1 MDWDKLKIFHAVAEA
16 GSFTSATVILNI
28 SQSAISRQIQSLEE
42 DLKVKL
48 FERHARGLTLTQ
60 NGEYVYKTAHEVI
73 SKIKE
78 IETSLG
84 DQKNK
89 PTGKLTIT
97 TVRSFGTHWLTPRIQ
112 EFMNLNP
119 EIEVELIFDD
129 KELDLS
135 TRQADIGIFMRRPK
149 QLNYI
154 QRKLVDI
161 NYHIYGSTKYLGT
174 YGIPKTINDLTKHR
188 FISFGKGAPSP
199 VFNPDWALRLG
210 SKDNNKIKPV
220 MKVNSVMGLLLAVES
235 GVGLAALPDYLVSQ
249 SNNVVK
255 VLPKSEGPITE
266 AHFVY
271 PQSLKNIARV
281 QAFKNFS
288 CSCGSRKF
296 YKRNCYFKYKPISN
310 KQTNSIF
317 RRRIESKII

>member
-16 GSFTSATVILNI
+16 GSVTSATVNLNL
-28 SQSAISRQIQSLEE
+28 SQSAISRQIQSLED

-48 FERHARGLTLTQ
+48 FERHARGLTLTE
-60 NGEYVYKTAHEVI
+60 NGEYVFKTAHEVI
-73 SKIKE
+73 SKLKDVE
-78 IETSLG
+78 SSLI

-112 EFMNLNP
+112 EFMQLNP
-119 EIEVELIFDD
+119 NIEIELIFDD

-149 QLNYI
+149 RLNYI
-154 QRKLVDI
+154 QKKLVDI
-161 NYHIYGSTKYLGT
+161 NYYIYGSTKYLEKN
-174 YGIPKTINDLTKHR
+174 GIPKNINDLNKHR

-199 VFNPDWALRLG
+199 VFNPDWALKLG
-210 SKDNNKIKPV
+210 VKDNKKRKSI

-235 GVGLAALPDYLVSQ
+235 GVGLAALPEYLVSN
-249 SNNVVK
+249 SNNVIK
-255 VLPKSEGPITE
+255 VLPDYMGPITE

-271 PQSLKNIARV
+271 PESLKNVARV
-281 QAFKNFS
+281 KAFRNFL
-288 CSCGSRKF
+288 
-296 YKRNCYFKYKPISN
+296 Y
-310 KQTNSIF
+310 
-317 RRRIESKII
+317 SKIGDWK

>member
-16 GSFTSATVILNI
+16 GSFTSATVILNL
-28 SQSAISRQIQSLEE
+28 SQSAISRQIQSLED

-48 FERHARGLTLTQ
+48 FERHARGLTLTE

-73 SKIKE
+73 GKLKE
-78 IETSLG
+78 VETSLG

-89 PTGKLTIT
+89 PTGKITIT

-112 EFMNLNP
+112 EFMQLHP
-119 EIEVELIFDD
+119 EMEVELIFDD

-154 QRKLVDI
+154 QKKLMDI
-161 NYHIYGSTKYLGT
+161 NYHIYGSNTYLEKYGM
-174 YGIPKTINDLTKHR
+174 PKSIGDLNKHK
-188 FISFGKGAPSP
+188 FISFGKGTPSP
-199 VFNPDWALRLG
+199 VYNPDWALKIG
-210 SKDNNKIKPV
+210 MKDSKKRKSI

-235 GVGLAALPDYLVSQ
+235 GVGLAALPDYLVFQ
-249 SNNVVK
+249 SKNLIK
-255 VLPKSEGPITE
+255 VLPKVEGPITE

-271 PQSLKNIARV
+271 PQSLKNVARV
-281 QAFKNFS
+281 QAFRNFL
-288 CSCGSRKF
+288 
-296 YKRNCYFKYKPISN
+296 Y
-310 KQTNSIF
+310 
-317 RRRIESKII
+317 SKISEWKF

>member
-16 GSFTSATVILNI
+16 GSFTSATVNLNL

-48 FERHARGLTLTQ
+48 FERHARGLTLTE
-60 NGEYVYKTAHEVI
+60 NGEYVFKTAHEVI
-73 SKIKE
+73 SKLKE
-78 IETSLG
+78 VETSLS
-84 DQKNK
+84 DQKNH
-89 PTGKLTIT
+89 PTGKITIT

-112 EFMNLNP
+112 EFMQLHP

-154 QRKLVDI
+154 QKKLIDI
-161 NYHIYGSTKYLGT
+161 NYHIYGSTKYLERNGM
-174 YGIPKTINDLTKHR
+174 PKSIADLNKHR
-188 FISFGKGAPSP
+188 FISFGKGTPSP
-199 VFNPDWALRLG
+199 VYNPDWALKIG
-210 SKDNNKIKPV
+210 MKDNKKRKSI

-235 GVGLAALPDYLVSQ
+235 GVGLAALPDYLSYQ
-249 SNNVVK
+249 SKNIIK
-255 VLPKSEGPITE
+255 VLPKVEGPITE

-271 PQSLKNIARV
+271 PQSMKNVARV
-281 QAFKNFS
+281 QAFRNFL
-288 CSCGSRKF
+288 
-296 YKRNCYFKYKPISN
+296 Y
-310 KQTNSIF
+310 
-317 RRRIESKII
+317 SKISEWEF

>member
-1 MDWDKLKIFHAVAEA
+1 MDWDKLKIFYAVAEA
-16 GSFTSATVILNI
+16 GSFTRATINLNL

-42 DLKVKL
+42 DLKVQL
-48 FERHARGLTLTQ
+48 FERHARGLTLTE
-60 NGEYVYKTAHEVI
+60 NGEYVFKTAHEVI
-73 SKIKE
+73 SKLKDV
-78 IETSLG
+78 ETSLS

-112 EFMNLNP
+112 EFMQLNP
-119 EIEVELIFDD
+119 NIEVELIFDD

-161 NYHIYGSTKYLGT
+161 NYYIYGSAKYLDK
-174 YGIPKTINDLTKHR
+174 YGIPKTINDLNKHR

-199 VFNPDWALRLG
+199 VFNPDWALKLG
-210 SKDNNKIKPV
+210 VKDNKKRKSI

-235 GVGLAALPDYLVSQ
+235 GVGLAALPEYLVS
-249 SNNVVK
+249 SSTNVIK
-255 VLPKSEGPITE
+255 VLPNSAGPITE

-281 QAFKNFS
+281 QAFRNFL
-288 CSCGSRKF
+288 
-296 YKRNCYFKYKPISN
+296 Y
-310 KQTNSIF
+310 
-317 RRRIESKII
+317 SKIGDWK

>member
-16 GSFTSATVILNI
+16 GSFTSATVTLNI

-48 FERHARGLTLTQ
+48 FERHARGLTLTES
-60 NGEYVYKTAHEVI
+60 GEYVYKTAHEVI
-73 SKIKE
+73 SKLKE
-78 IETSLG
+78 VEISLG

-112 EFMNLNP
+112 EFMTLNP
-119 EIEVELIFDD
+119 EVEVELIFDD

-161 NYHIYGSTKYLGT
+161 NYHIYGSTKYLGKF
-174 YGIPKTINDLTKHR
+174 GIPKSLNDLNKHR

-199 VFNPDWALRLG
+199 VFNPDWALKLG

-271 PQSLKNIARV
+271 PQSLKNVARV
-281 QAFKNFS
+281 KAFRNFLFS
-288 CSCGSRKF
+288 KLSETKF
-296 YKRNCYFKYKPISN
+296 
-310 KQTNSIF
+310 
-317 RRRIESKII
+317 

>member
-1 MDWDKLKIFHAVAEA
+1 MDWDKLKIFYAVAEA
-16 GSFTSATVILNI
+16 GSFTRATINLNL

-42 DLKVKL
+42 DLKVQL
-48 FERHARGLTLTQ
+48 FERHARGLTLTE
-60 NGEYVYKTAHEVI
+60 NGEYVFKTAHEVI
-73 SKIKE
+73 SKLKE
-78 IETSLG
+78 VETSLA

-112 EFMNLNP
+112 EFMQLNP
-119 EIEVELIFDD
+119 NIEVELIFDD
-129 KELDLS
+129 EELDLS

-161 NYHIYGSTKYLGT
+161 NYYIYGSTKYLDK
-174 YGIPKTINDLTKHR
+174 YGIPKTINDLNKHR

-199 VFNPDWALRLG
+199 VFNPDWALKLG
-210 SKDNNKIKPV
+210 VKDNKKRKSI

-235 GVGLAALPDYLVSQ
+235 GVGLAALPEYLVS
-249 SNNVVK
+249 SSTNVVK
-255 VLPKSEGPITE
+255 VLPNSAGPITE

-271 PQSLKNIARV
+271 PESLKNVARV
-281 QAFKNFS
+281 QAFRNFL
-288 CSCGSRKF
+288 
-296 YKRNCYFKYKPISN
+296 Y
-310 KQTNSIF
+310 
-317 RRRIESKII
+317 SKIGDWK

>member
-16 GSFTSATVILNI
+16 GSFTSATVILNL
-28 SQSAISRQIQSLEE
+28 SQSAISRQIQSLED

-48 FERHARGLTLTQ
+48 FERHARGLTLTE

-73 SKIKE
+73 SKLKE
-78 IETSLG
+78 VETSLG

-89 PTGKLTIT
+89 PTGKITIT

-112 EFMNLNP
+112 EFMQLHP
-119 EIEVELIFDD
+119 EMEVELIFDD

-154 QRKLVDI
+154 QRKLMDI
-161 NYHIYGSTKYLGT
+161 NYHIYGSNAYLEKYGM
-174 YGIPKTINDLTKHR
+174 PKSIADLNKHK
-188 FISFGKGAPSP
+188 FISFGKGTPSP
-199 VFNPDWALRLG
+199 VYNPDWALKIG
-210 SKDNNKIKPV
+210 MKDSKKRKSI

-235 GVGLAALPDYLVSQ
+235 GVGLAALPDYLVFQ
-249 SNNVVK
+249 SKNLIK
-255 VLPKSEGPITE
+255 VLPKVEGPITE

-271 PQSLKNIARV
+271 PQSLKNVARV
-281 QAFKNFS
+281 QAFRNFL
-288 CSCGSRKF
+288 
-296 YKRNCYFKYKPISN
+296 Y
-310 KQTNSIF
+310 
-317 RRRIESKII
+317 SKISEWKF

>member
-16 GSFTSATVILNI
+16 GSFTSATVTLNL
-28 SQSAISRQIQSLEE
+28 SQSAISRQIQSLED

-48 FERHARGLTLTQ
+48 FERHARGLTLTE

-73 SKIKE
+73 SKLKE
-78 IETSLG
+78 VETSLG

-89 PTGKLTIT
+89 PSGKITIT

-112 EFMNLNP
+112 EFMQLHP
-119 EIEVELIFDD
+119 EMEVELIFDD

-154 QRKLVDI
+154 QKKLIDI
-161 NYHIYGSTKYLGT
+161 NYHIYGSNAYLEKFGM
-174 YGIPKTINDLTKHR
+174 PKTVNDLNKHK
-188 FISFGKGAPSP
+188 FISFGRGTPSP
-199 VFNPDWALRLG
+199 VYNPDWAIKIG
-210 SKDNNKIKPV
+210 MKDSKKRKSI

-235 GVGLAALPDYLVSQ
+235 GVGLAALPDYLVVQ
-249 SNNVVK
+249 SKNLIK
-255 VLPKSEGPITE
+255 VLPKIEGPITE

-271 PQSLKNIARV
+271 PQSLKNVARV
-281 QAFKNFS
+281 QAFRNFL
-288 CSCGSRKF
+288 
-296 YKRNCYFKYKPISN
+296 Y
-310 KQTNSIF
+310 
-317 RRRIESKII
+317 SKISEWRF

>member
-16 GSFTSATVILNI
+16 GSFTSATIILNL

-48 FERHARGLTLTQ
+48 FERHARGLTLTE

-73 SKIKE
+73 SKLKE
-78 IETSLG
+78 VETTLS
-84 DQKNK
+84 DKKDK
-89 PTGKLTIT
+89 PSGKLVVT
-97 TVRSFGTHWLTPRIQ
+97 TVMSFGTTWLTPRIQ

-119 EIEVELIFDD
+119 EIEVELVFDN

-154 QRKLVDI
+154 QKKLIDI
-161 NYHIYGSTKYLGT
+161 NYHIYGSPKYLEK
-174 YGIPKTINDLTKHR
+174 YGYPKNINDLNKHK

-199 VFNPDWALRLG
+199 VYNPDWPLKLG
-210 SKDNNKIKPV
+210 MKDNKKRKTC
-220 MKVNSVMGLLLAVES
+220 MRVNSIYGLLLAVQS
-235 GVGLAALPDYLVSQ
+235 GVGLAALPDYITVKQ
-249 SNNVVK
+249 PNIVK
-255 VLPKSEGPITE
+255 VLPNIEGPITE

-271 PQSLKNIARV
+271 PASLKNVARV
-281 QAFKNFS
+281 TSFRNFL
-288 CSCGSRKF
+288 
-296 YKRNCYFKYKPISN
+296 Y
-310 KQTNSIF
+310 
-317 RRRIESKII
+317 SKIQEWEF

>member
-16 GSFTSATVILNI
+16 GSFTSATVILNL
-28 SQSAISRQIQSLEE
+28 SQSAISRQIQSLED

-48 FERHARGLTLTQ
+48 FERHARGLALTE

-73 SKIKE
+73 SKLKE
-78 IETSLG
+78 VEITLG
-84 DQKNK
+84 DKKNK
-89 PTGKLTIT
+89 PTGKLTVT
-97 TVRSFGTHWLTPRIQ
+97 TVVSFGTTWLTPRIQ
-112 EFMNLNP
+112 EFMQLNP

-154 QRKLVDI
+154 QKKLIDI
-161 NYHIYGSTKYLGT
+161 NYHIYGSTKYLDK
-174 YGIPKTINDLTKHR
+174 YGYPKSINDLNKHK

-199 VFNPDWALRLG
+199 VFNPDWALKLG
-210 SKDNNKIKPV
+210 VKDNKKRNAV

-235 GVGLAALPDYLVSQ
+235 GVGLAALPDYLVFQ
-249 SNNVVK
+249 SRNLIK
-255 VLPKSEGPITE
+255 ILPKIEGPITE

-271 PQSLKNIARV
+271 PESLRNVARV
-281 QAFKNFS
+281 QAFRNFL
-288 CSCGSRKF
+288 
-296 YKRNCYFKYKPISN
+296 Y
-310 KQTNSIF
+310 
-317 RRRIESKII
+317 SKISEWKF

>member
-16 GSFTSATVILNI
+16 GSFTNATTVLNI
-28 SQSAISRQIQSLEE
+28 SQSAISRQIQSLEQ
-42 DLKVKL
+42 DLKVQL
-48 FERHARGLTLTQ
+48 FERHARGLTLTD

-73 SKIKE
+73 SKLKE
-78 IETSLG
+78 VETSLG

-89 PTGKLTIT
+89 PSGKLTIT

-119 EIEVELIFDD
+119 EIEIELIFDD

-161 NYHIYGSTKYLGT
+161 NYHIYGSTKYLEK
-174 YGIPKTINDLTKHR
+174 YGIQKTTNDLNKHR

-199 VFNPDWALRLG
+199 VFNPDWALKLG
-210 SKDNNKIKPV
+210 NKDSKKRKPI

-249 SNNVVK
+249 SQNVIK

-271 PQSLKNIARV
+271 PQSLKNVARV
-281 QAFKNFS
+281 QAFRNFLYS
-288 CSCGSRKF
+288 KLSETKF
-296 YKRNCYFKYKPISN
+296 
-310 KQTNSIF
+310 
-317 RRRIESKII
+317 